1 MNKLASVLVIALIA
15 TVAAD
20 KDATVLRQDAE
31 VNPDGTYQYAYETSN
46 GIVAEEQGTLKNLG
60 EEQAQVAQGQYS
72 YTDPEGNRVSV
83 QYIADENGFQPQGD
97 HLPTPPPIPEAIER
111 ALRLLANLSRNKR
124 GSSFIVIGA
133 VLACVLGQDDGKY
146 RPSPRELTTQRPRPY
161 QPYVDPRYLQYPYNT
176 YRYSND
182 RRYYNRN
189 DGRYNSGNDGKYVPR
204 NDGRY
209 VHVDNRYKHVEGPRG
224 SGAGRA
230 GSAGGAGGGA
240 GASGAGASA
249 ADTNPPKPATTT
261 SAPSASPPTP
271 VPTLARIAQVKV
283 APKPAY
289 APDGWKIIRLENQV
303 ENDGYHYV
311 FETENGILAE
321 EAGRIEDKG
330 TAAEGLRSQGFYQYV
345 GDDGVVYRVDYVADG
360 NGFLPQGDHIPKVPP
375 AIEKLL
381 KYLAA
386 QPK

>member
-1 MNKLASVLVIALIA
+1 MRLHLSIFLLGVVFVLV
-15 TVAAD
+15 
-20 KDATVLRQDAE
+20 
-31 VNPDGTYQYAYETSN
+31 S
-46 GIVAEEQGTLKNLG
+46 
-60 EEQAQVAQGQYS
+60 AQ
-72 YTDPEGNRVSV
+72 N
-83 QYIADENGFQPQGD
+83 
-97 HLPTPPPIPEAIER
+97 
-111 ALRLLANLSRNKR
+111 
-124 GSSFIVIGA
+124 
-133 VLACVLGQDDGKY
+133 DGKY
-146 RPSPRELTTQRPRPY
+146 RPSPSEITTQRPRYRPY
-161 QPYVDPRYLQYPYNT
+161 GDGRFLQYPYSP
-176 YRYSND
+176 YRYTND
-182 RRYYNRN
+182 QRYYNRN
-189 DGRYNSGNDGKYVPR
+189 DGRYNPGNDGRYVPR

-209 VHVDNRYKHVEGPRG
+209 VHVDNRYKHTEGPSG
-224 SGAGRA
+224 SGAGRQ
-230 GSAGGAGGGA
+230 GSLGGAGGGA
-240 GASGAGASA
+240 GASGANGAGGANA
-249 ADTNPPKPATTT
+249 ADSNPPKPATTIPP
-261 SAPSASPPTP
+261 PSTSPPTA

-381 KYLAA
+381 KYLAE

>member
-1 MNKLASVLVIALIA
+1 MVVIIMRIMMM
-15 TVAAD
+15 TKWVAFDFPVPHIDAHHTYA
-20 KDATVLRQDAE
+20 KQIGEDATETDGHCEAMKSCSTLNFGPKIRYAMMVREEVEGNGPGVVL
-31 VNPDGTYQYAYETSN
+31 
-46 GIVAEEQGTLKNLG
+46 TL
-60 EEQAQVAQGQYS
+60 AVAQ
-72 YTDPEGNRVSV
+72 N
-83 QYIADENGFQPQGD
+83 
-97 HLPTPPPIPEAIER
+97 
-111 ALRLLANLSRNKR
+111 
-124 GSSFIVIGA
+124 
-133 VLACVLGQDDGKY
+133 DGKY
-146 RPSPRELTTQRPRPY
+146 RPSPSELTTQRPRY
-161 QPYVDPRYLQYPYNT
+161 RPYVDGRYVQYPYSP
-176 YRYSND
+176 YRYTTD
-182 RRYYNRN
+182 QRYYNRN
-189 DGRYNSGNDGKYVPR
+189 DGRYNPGNDGRYVAR

-209 VHVDNRYKHVEGPRG
+209 VHMDNRYKHVEGPSG
-224 SGAGRA
+224 SGAGRQ
-230 GSAGGAGGGA
+230 GSSGGAGGGA
-240 GASGAGASA
+240 GATGGAGGANG
-249 ADTNPPKPATTT
+249 ADSNPPKPTTT
-261 SAPSASPPTP
+261 TTPPPIP
-271 VPTLARIAQVKV
+271 VPTLARIAQAKV

-330 TAAEGLRSQGFYQYV
+330 TATEGLRSQGFYQYV

>member
-1 MNKLASVLVIALIA
+1 MRL
-15 TVAAD
+15 
-20 KDATVLRQDAE
+20 
-31 VNPDGTYQYAYETSN
+31 
-46 GIVAEEQGTLKNLG
+46 
-60 EEQAQVAQGQYS
+60 
-72 YTDPEGNRVSV
+72 
-83 QYIADENGFQPQGD
+83 
-97 HLPTPPPIPEAIER
+97 HLSIF
-111 ALRLLANLSRNKR
+111 LLA
-124 GSSFIVIGA
+124 G
-133 VLACVLGQDDGKY
+133 VLALAAAQNDGKY
-146 RPSPRELTTQRPRPY
+146 RPSPSELTTQRPRYRPY
-161 QPYVDPRYLQYPYNT
+161 TDSRYLQYPYNT
-176 YRYSND
+176 YRYVND

-189 DGRYNSGNDGKYVPR
+189 DGRYNPGNDGKYVPR

-209 VHVDNRYKHVEGPRG
+209 VHVDNRYKHIEGPSG
-224 SGAGRA
+224 SGAGRQ
-230 GSAGGAGGGA
+230 GSSGGAGGGTGAA
-240 GASGAGASA
+240 GADAAGANS
-249 ADTNPPKPATTT
+249 NPPKPVTTT
-261 SAPSASPPTP
+261 SSPPSTPPPTP

-330 TAAEGLRSQGFYQYV
+330 TATEGLRSQGFYQYV

>member
-1 MNKLASVLVIALIA
+1 MCV
-15 TVAAD
+15 TVVACGEF
-20 KDATVLRQDAE
+20 TLRD
-31 VNPDGTYQYAYETSN
+31 TMR
-46 GIVAEEQGTLKNLG
+46 L
-60 EEQAQVAQGQYS
+60 
-72 YTDPEGNRVSV
+72 
-83 QYIADENGFQPQGD
+83 
-97 HLPTPPPIPEAIER
+97 HL
-111 ALRLLANLSRNKR
+111 
-124 GSSFIVIGA
+124 SFIVLGA

-209 VHVDNRYKHVEGPRG
+209 VHVDNRYKHVEGPSG
-224 SGAGRA
+224 SGAGQA

-240 GASGAGASA
+240 GASGAGANA
-249 ADTNPPKPATTT
+249 ADTNPPKSATTT